1 MEFQYKLWKSK
12 RSILNFQAITSE
24 VKCCLLP
31 AVLVFWG
38 EKSQTQFS
46 SFMFHIQATSQQTL
60 VFTLMLIKVNYF
72 VVLVH
77 WYKTCTLFSLRYKQK
92 FKISRC
98 FQHKL
103 MTNLCFPI
111 WFKAFFQSMFELPLL
126 FYAKCSHDS
135 FGILFPLFFYFFTF
149 MMLELFF
156 QLEPSPEL
164 QSTQGGSQIHK
175 KLHYL
180 ENSHLKP

>member
-1 MEFQYKLWKSK
+1 MEFQYKLWKSR

-31 AVLVFWG
+31 AVLVFLG
-38 EKSQTQFS
+38 KKCQTHFS

-72 VVLVH
+72 VVLGH
-77 WYKTCTLFSLRYKQK
+77 WYKTCTLFSLCYVQK

-98 FQHKL
+98 IQHKL
-103 MTNLCFPI
+103 MTYLCFSM
-111 WFKAFFQSMFELPLL
+111 WFKAFFQFMFELLLL

-135 FGILFPLFFYFFTF
+135 CGILFLSSSIFLPLWC
-149 MMLELFF
+149 
-156 QLEPSPEL
+156 
-164 QSTQGGSQIHK
+164 
-175 KLHYL
+175 
-180 ENSHLKP
+180 